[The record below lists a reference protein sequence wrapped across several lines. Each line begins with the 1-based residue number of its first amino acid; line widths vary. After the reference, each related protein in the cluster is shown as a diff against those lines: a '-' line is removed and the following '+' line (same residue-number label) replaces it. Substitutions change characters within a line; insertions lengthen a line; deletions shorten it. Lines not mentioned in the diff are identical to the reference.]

1 LRTAFT
7 SHKARNQRKNLE
19 ARLLQLKPER
29 DGEEMSV
36 AYSGPSCPMCG
47 QRTWLSRDVGNFTL
61 HKCSRCGY
69 TRLVLFTCPACGYR
83 DALEMLHYDADAKAF
98 KCRRCKAVVS
108 TLEDYEKQVIP
119 LITK

>member
-1 LRTAFT
+1 M
-7 SHKARNQRKNLE
+7 KME
-19 ARLLQLKPER
+19 VE
-29 DGEEMSV
+29 
-36 AYSGPSCPMCG
+36 YSGPTCPMCSSSL
-47 QRTWLSRDVGNFTL
+47 WKAVYVLNFTL

-69 TRLVLFTCPACGYR
+69 TRFVLFTCPACGYH
-83 DALEMLHYDADAKAF
+83 DALEMLHYDEQSKAF